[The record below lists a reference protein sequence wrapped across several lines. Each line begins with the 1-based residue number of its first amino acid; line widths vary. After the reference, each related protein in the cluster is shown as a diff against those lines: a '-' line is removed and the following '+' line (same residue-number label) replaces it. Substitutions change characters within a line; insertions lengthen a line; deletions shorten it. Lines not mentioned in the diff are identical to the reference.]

1 MIDVACVGILVADI
15 IANPIDAMPEKGKL
29 SLISSTSLHS
39 GGNAMTAAVNLR
51 KMGLRS
57 SVVGKVGADA
67 FGSFLEEI
75 LKKEG
80 VDTRSLAK
88 DQNTQTSTS
97 VVLSYGDGERS
108 FLHCMGANGTFSISD
123 VDWQV
128 IEEAEIV
135 FVTGTFIMDTFDGQQ
150 TAEFLKQCK
159 KMGKI
164 TALDVCWD
172 SRGRWGDVLWPA
184 MLYIDLFMP
193 SIDEAREIAQA
204 ADCSAMADAF
214 FRQGVKKV
222 VIKCGSD
229 GCFLKEGPQMQEYY
243 LPVCPGVK
251 AVDTTGAGD
260 SFCSG
265 FLAAYRKGK
274 SFLDCGRF
282 ANAAGAHCVMKK
294 GATTGMVSFEELEH
308 YLEGLEWTK

>member
-1 MIDVACVGILVADI
+1 
-15 IANPIDAMPEKGKL
+15 
-29 SLISSTSLHS
+29 
-39 GGNAMTAAVNLR
+39 MTAAVNLR

-57 SVVGKVGADA
+57 AVVGKVGADA
-67 FGSFLEEI
+67 FGSFLEDI

-88 DQNTQTSTS
+88 DRDAQTSTS

-135 FVTGTFIMDTFDGQQ
+135 FVTGTFIMETFDGQQ

-164 TALDVCWD
+164 TALDVCWTAVD
-172 SRGRWGDVLWPA
+172 AGVMYYGLPCPI
-184 MLYIDLFMP
+184 LIYLCP
-193 SIDEAREIAQA
+193 SIDEAREIAKA
-204 ADCSAMADAF
+204 ADCSAMADTF

-243 LPVCPGVK
+243 LPVCPGIK

-308 YLEGLEWTK
+308 YLEELEWTK